1 MGTDTKAAL
10 QVLVARRR
18 AVTQKGEWGG
28 GVVTQSLGIHPQS
41 SPDVLIRSPR
51 MSEYVQGCASVY
63 KVSLRVM
70 HSARRASSSSS
81 SSLAN
86 GFTADNALQ
95 VPSLLALLVQ
105 KYKYVA
111 DAPPPFSS
119 LQTASLPTTLC
130 RFTRFTGTVYLLYWY
145 KY

>member
-1 MGTDTKAAL
+1 MGTDTEAAL
-10 QVLVARRR
+10 QVLLARRR
-18 AVTQKGEWGG
+18 AVTQTGEWGG
-28 GVVTQSLGIHPQS
+28 VCVTQSLGTHPQS

-81 SSLAN
+81 SLAN

-105 KYKYVA
+105 KYKY
-111 DAPPPFSS
+111 
-119 LQTASLPTTLC
+119 C
-130 RFTRFTGTVYLLYWY
+130 R
-145 KY
+145 